1 MPVTAVRKG
10 FSDAQRKALLTQ
22 GTVTI
27 QRVRENQS
35 TMKAVP

>member
-1 MPVTAVRKG
+1 MPVTSVRKG
-10 FSDAQRKALLTQ
+10 FSDARRKALQTQ

-35 TMKAVP
+35 TMKSVP